1 MRLTFQKCAIALFAL
16 YVAVFPGSL
25 ITVSLDRVP
34 EWGVWMGSA
43 LLIVQGLMMF
53 AWLVSR
59 YGVRGLIASA
69 VIVLMG
75 FGIEFVGEKTGF
87 PFGSYGYTDVLQ
99 PQLFGST
106 PIAICCAW
114 LFVVAASYE
123 VAKSLTPNPL
133 SRYPLVIAA
142 TLVLLLDLQIET
154 VAVYV
159 NNYWTWFDAGPY
171 YNVPT
176 ANFVA
181 WWLVGLSMAGVLALC
196 MRGATISVAP
206 GATIREQRLWSFIP
220 QMLYVLNVIMF
231 TAINLS
237 HGYVLA
243 GLIGVAIL
251 IGAGLL
257 FIRYRPDVPKVL
269 VPHRRLD

>member
-16 YVAVFPGSL
+16 YIAVFPGSL

-43 LLIVQGLMMF
+43 LLIVQGLIML

-59 YGVRGLIASA
+59 YGLRGLGASA
-69 VIVLMG
+69 LIVLMA
-75 FGIEFVGEKTGF
+75 FGVEFVGEKTGF
-87 PFGSYGYTDVLQ
+87 PFGRYAYTDVLQ
-99 PQLFGST
+99 PQLFGSV
-106 PIAICCAW
+106 PIAICFAW
-114 LFVVAASYE
+114 LFVVPISYE
-123 VAKSLTPNPL
+123 MAKSLPQNPL
-133 SRYPLVIAA
+133 SRYPLLVAA

-154 VAVYV
+154 VAAYV
-159 NNYWTWFDAGPY
+159 NGYWTWFDQGPY
-171 YNVPT
+171 YNIPT

-196 MRGATISVAP
+196 IRGVAVHIVT
-206 GATIREQRLWSFIP
+206 GTMTREQRVWSFMP
-220 QMLYVLNVIMF
+220 QTLYILNVVMF

-257 FIRYRPDVPKVL
+257 FIRHRPDVPRVL
-269 VPHRRLD
+269 VPHQRLD